1 MKDCVD
7 VIAPFLTEIFNC
19 SLLSKIFPDDLKT
32 GKVAP
37 VFKSGDCDN
46 LNNYRPIT
54 VLPTIARVFEKLIYQ
69 QLYQFLDKHK
79 ILGKQQYGFRSL
91 HSTALALSEATNH
104 WLMNIDN
111 GNMNSVVF
119 LDIRKAFDTI
129 DHQILIKKLSQY
141 GIQDDELNF
150 FESYLE
156 NRTQC
161 CSVNGKLS
169 DRQKIE
175 YGVPQGSI
183 LGPLLFIIYMHDLPL
198 LLQMPRLVCMQM
210 TQVCIITYIKS
221 VSEIKDNLIPA
232 FLKICDWLGSN
243 KLSLNTL
250 KTEFMV
256 IGSQNKLNNMDSDPM
271 TTPYLIQ

>member
-1 MKDCVD
+1 MISSHVH
-7 VIAPFLTEIFNC
+7 PN
-19 SLLSKIFPDDLKT
+19 ST

-37 VFKSGDCDN
+37 VFKTGDRDN

-79 ILGKQQYGFRSL
+79 ILGKQQCGFRSL

-111 GNMNSVVF
+111 CNMNSIVF

-161 CSVNGKLS
+161 CSVNGKFS

-183 LGPLLFIIYMHDLPL
+183 LGPLLFIIYMNDLPL
-198 LLQMPRLVCMQM
+198 FVTNAQISMYADD
-210 TQVCIITYIKS
+210 T
-221 VSEIKDNLIPA
+221 
-232 FLKICDWLGSN
+232 
-243 KLSLNTL
+243 SL
-250 KTEFMV
+250 
-256 IGSQNKLNNMDSDPM
+256 
-271 TTPYLIQ
+271 Y

>member
-1 MKDCVD
+1 MVFDH
-7 VIAPFLTEIFNC
+7 FTQ
-19 SLLSKIFPDDLKT
+19 LL
-32 GKVAP
+32 
-37 VFKSGDCDN
+37 
-46 LNNYRPIT
+46 
-54 VLPTIARVFEKLIYQ
+54 
-69 QLYQFLDKHK
+69 
-79 ILGKQQYGFRSL
+79 
-91 HSTALALSEATNH
+91 LALSEATNH

-175 YGVPQGSI
+175 
-183 LGPLLFIIYMHDLPL
+183 LGFHRD
-198 LLQMPRLVCMQM
+198 QSLVLYC
-210 TQVCIITYIKS
+210 
-221 VSEIKDNLIPA
+221 
-232 FLKICDWLGSN
+232 
-243 KLSLNTL
+243 SLYT
-250 KTEFMV
+250 
-256 IGSQNKLNNMDSDPM
+256 
-271 TTPYLIQ
+271 

>member
-1 MKDCVD
+1 M
-7 VIAPFLTEIFNC
+7 
-19 SLLSKIFPDDLKT
+19 
-32 GKVAP
+32 VASFQKWGTISP
-37 VFKSGDCDN
+37 TF
-46 LNNYRPIT
+46 YYF
-54 VLPTIARVFEKLIYQ
+54 PTIARVFEKLIYQ

-91 HSTALALSEATNH
+91 HSTALALSQATNH

-111 GNMNSVVF
+111 GSMNSVVF
-119 LDIRKAFDTI
+119 LDIRKAFYTI

-150 FESYLE
+150 VESYLE

-183 LGPLLFIIYMHDLPL
+183 LGPLLFIIYMNDLPL
-198 LLQMPRLVCMQM
+198 FVTNAQISMYADDTSL
-210 TQVCIITYIKS
+210 YNNIKS
-221 VSEIKDNLIPA
+221 VSEINPIQAGLFWNHIGWGGHIVPPLCFSSICYPITTKLGM
-232 FLKICDWLGSN
+232 LVLWHKI
-243 KLSLNTL
+243 
-250 KTEFMV
+250 
-256 IGSQNKLNNMDSDPM
+256 SQK
-271 TTPYLIQ
+271 Q